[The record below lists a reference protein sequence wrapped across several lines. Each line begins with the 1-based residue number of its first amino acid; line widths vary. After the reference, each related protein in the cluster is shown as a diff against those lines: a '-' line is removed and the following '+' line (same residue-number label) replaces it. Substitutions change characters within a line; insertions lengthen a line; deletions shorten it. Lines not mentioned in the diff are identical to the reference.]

1 MLNADCIRKQSDR
14 LAASFE
20 IPEFSGAIKIGG
32 VPNYVIVYMMPV
44 GMCADN
50 ESIVALQKPLG
61 KLIANLF
68 CHIIHIVRLST
79 CQLDLYC

>member
-1 MLNADCIRKQSDR
+1 MLNADSIRKQSDR

-61 KLIANLF
+61 KLIANAICF
-68 CHIIHIVRLST
+68 FGSDFVRFE
-79 CQLDLYC
+79 